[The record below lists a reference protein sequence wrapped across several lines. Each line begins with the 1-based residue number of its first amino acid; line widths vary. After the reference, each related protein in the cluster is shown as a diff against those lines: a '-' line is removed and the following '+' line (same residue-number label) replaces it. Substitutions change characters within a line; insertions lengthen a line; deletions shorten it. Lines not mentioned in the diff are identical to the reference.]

1 MEQKYYGI
9 QKDELRMRFT
19 AWLDKVMYHAREDY
33 LKRLRKLPRTVDI
46 DKVPEEIL
54 AAEDIY
60 DLWGNG
66 PRDFFFKNKRF
77 NDALHLLT
85 DEQHQLLVMLYID
98 QMTAREISVALGCTV
113 QNVYN
118 RKSLTLQHLRN
129 TLQEESTDAQSN
141 KQGVSPAPGK
151 SGRR

>member
-33 LKRLRKLPRTVDI
+33 LKRLRKLPGTVDI

-54 AAEDIY
+54 AAEDSY
-60 DLWGNG
+60 DLWGNC
-66 PRDFFFKNKRF
+66 PRDFFFEKKRF

-118 RKSLTLQHLRN
+118 RKSLTLQYLRN
-129 TLQEESTDAQSN
+129 TLQEESTDEQSN
-141 KQGVSPAPGK
+141 KQGVSSAPGK
-151 SGRR
+151 GGRR

>member
-1 MEQKYYGI
+1 MEQKDYGT

-19 AWLDKVMYHAREDY
+19 AWVDKVMFHAREDY
-33 LKRLRKLPRTVDI
+33 LKRMRRLPQTVDI
-46 DKVPEEIL
+46 ERVSEEIL
-54 AAEDIY
+54 AVEDLY
-60 DLWGNG
+60 DLWGDG
-66 PRDFFFKNKRF
+66 PRDFFFEKKRF

-98 QMTAREISVALGCTV
+98 QMTAREISASLGCTV

-118 RKSLTLQHLRN
+118 RKSRTLQYLRD
-129 TLQEESTDAQSN
+129 TLQEESTDEQSN
-141 KQGVSPAPGK
+141 KQGVSSTPGK